1 MNVFTF
7 TPCVPIVLQGV
18 TVLKIG
24 THDVTIIKLALIR
37 HITEET
43 IITNEDLQ
51 NTLINRIEVLD
62 KVKGLLLLPQLEMA
76 TTKQVAEFYE
86 VDSSAIRKI
95 IQRHRVEL
103 DLDGLTRMKGKDI
116 IKEIDTRD
124 NLSHLSII
132 REKGGFLVGEDTKVS
147 YSGDTLFPRRAIL
160 RVGML
165 LRDSAVAKEV
175 RTQLLNIEY
184 YFSTIN
190 KQRIT
195 EKPRSYTSKG
205 IGSG

>member
-43 IITNEDLQ
+43 LITNEDLQ
-51 NTLINRIEVLD
+51 NTLIDKIEVLD

-86 VDSSAIRKI
+86 VEVSTIERLLGRNIDELSSDGYTLFKRKKA
-95 IQRHRVEL
+95 L
-103 DLDGLTRMKGKDI
+103 DFLNEQVVSLESVLGK
-116 IKEIDTRD
+116 
-124 NLSHLSII
+124 
-132 REKGGFLVGEDTKVS
+132 TKVS
-147 YSGDTLFPRRAIL
+147 LKNGELLEIPNRGLRLFPRRAIL